1 MLRNID
7 PLTQVLETMRYDQT
21 SDALVTTYEQNV
33 DHILDL
39 NAASYNDSSEGW
51 RGADNDFWHV
61 GRVQEY
67 ELYNWLMEFNAGK
80 PADERVQS
88 IYHGDERWN
97 RFIMDKLNLG
107 EFRKL
112 KTAPVRL

>member
-1 MLRNID
+1 MLLNID
-7 PLTQVLETMRYDQT
+7 PLSRVLETMRYDQE
-21 SDALVTTYEQNV
+21 SESLVIDYKQNV
-33 DHILDL
+33 DHIFDR
-39 NAASYNDSSEGW
+39 NAAICNDSSQGW
-51 RGADNDFWHV
+51 RGEDNDLWHV
-61 GRVQEY
+61 GSIPEY

-97 RFIMDKLNLG
+97 RYIMDKLNLS
-107 EFRKL
+107 EFQKL